1 MKKLLV
7 TTLIAAFAVPM
18 MFAAPISF
26 DDAPKPEGKKKKKK
40 KTDDKK

>member
-18 MFAAPISF
+18 MFAAPVL
-26 DDAPKPEGKKKKKK
+26 DDAPKGEGKKKKKK
-40 KTDDKK
+40 KTDGEKK